1 MPRVMIVEDEAI
13 ISSLIKAYLK
23 NLRYEVAGE
32 AYNGEDAVRLV
43 KSIKPDIVL
52 MDISMPGH
60 YDGIRTAQEILKE
73 QDTPI
78 IFLTSHTDA
87 ETIDRATGLSPYGY
101 LFKPIKQIELKV
113 AIDIALSRKGVEE
126 RLQASEARYKTTEE
140 TLRVHQNQL
149 EKMVAL
155 QTADLIEAKE
165 AAEEANRAKSEFLT
179 NMSHELRTPMHQIL
193 SFAKFGM
200 SKIGTAP
207 DEKLFGFF
215 EKIVT
220 SGTRLMALLNDLMD
234 LSLMTS
240 GKMSHHK
247 EKYDLIWILKNTLVD
262 MKRHFEEKG
271 IHLDF
276 EKPDIPTAVICDNIR
291 IEQVFRNLLSNAIKF
306 TPSGKRIE
314 IQIEAADIV
323 IQEKRFDGVKIAFID
338 QGVGIPENELDTI
351 FEKFS
356 QSTRTKTGAG
366 GTGLGLAICSEIIKH
381 HGGVINAANNA
392 SGGATFSIILPYQP
406 HS

>member
-1 MPRVMIVEDEAI
+1 MIVEDEAI

-32 AYNGEDAVRLV
+32 AYNGEDAVSLA
-43 KSIKPDIVL
+43 KSVKPDIVL

-240 GKMSHHK
+240 GKMSHQK

-271 IHLDF
+271 IQLDF
-276 EKPDIPTAVICDNIR
+276 EKPDISTAVICDNIR

-314 IQIEAADIV
+314 IRIEAADIV
-323 IQEKRFDGVKIAFID
+323 ILEKRFAGVKIAFID

-392 SGGATFSIILPYQP
+392 FGGATFSIILPYQP